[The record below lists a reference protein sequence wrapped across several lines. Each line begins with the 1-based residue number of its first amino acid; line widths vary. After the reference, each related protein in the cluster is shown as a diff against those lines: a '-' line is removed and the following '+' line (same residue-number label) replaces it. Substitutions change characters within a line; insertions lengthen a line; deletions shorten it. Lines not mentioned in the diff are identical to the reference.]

1 MIEKLEAVIY
11 KAIKNS
17 RRWVRTTVGRSRVFS
32 PATRRSGNTY
42 QYYYKFLFVVKYVKK
57 ILLIYLLNI
66 YFGEHPHPEPVS
78 QSCK

>member
-32 PATRRSGNTY
+32 PATRRSGIIHKFYNEFVLTVNRFMK
-42 QYYYKFLFVVKYVKK
+42 YYMDNY
-57 ILLIYLLNI
+57 
-66 YFGEHPHPEPVS
+66 
-78 QSCK
+78 